1 MTRTSSKGG
10 SCPGGGGGALKGG
23 PLCVSLAPGFA
34 LGSSLWL
41 SIATPQD
48 VESLSSLGAFF
59 FLRLGPSWALQV
71 WSCNFVDNNSPFKNV
86 VGFIQVFL
94 LSQFHVQ

>member
-1 MTRTSSKGG
+1 MTRMSSKGG
-10 SCPGGGGGALKGG
+10 SCPGGGEGALKGS

-59 FLRLGPSWALQV
+59 FFKAGTIMGFSSPVLQF
-71 WSCNFVDNNSPFKNV
+71 C
-86 VGFIQVFL
+86 
-94 LSQFHVQ
+94 